1 MKTKTHFYFLA
12 GILLAGLAGSSC
24 KEQTTQPEAA
34 TIETPVEIS
43 ESDRLARGEYLVGVI
58 GCADCHTP
66 KKMTERGPVPD
77 MDKYMMGYDA
87 SQALPPV
94 PENVPIGPWVLFKG
108 DLTAAVGPWGTTY
121 AANLTP
127 DDTGIGTW
135 TLEQFGKAIREGKLK
150 GLDGGRPIMPPMPV
164 EAYSKLTDADLE
176 AIFAYLKSLDPIEN
190 VVPAYAPP
198 SGP

>member
-1 MKTKTHFYFLA
+1 MKTSIQLFCLSGF
-12 GILLAGLAGSSC
+12 LLAALMVGSC
-24 KEQTTQPEAA
+24 KEQTARSEVA
-34 TIETPVEIS
+34 TAETPAESS
-43 ESDRLARGEYLVGVI
+43 ETDRLARGEYLVGVI

-87 SQALPPV
+87 SQAMPPV
-94 PENVPIGPWVLFKG
+94 PESVPIGPWVLFKG

-135 TLEQFGKAIREGKLK
+135 TLDQFGKAVREGKFK

-164 EAYSKLTDADLE
+164 EAYSKLSDADLE
-176 AIFAYLKSLDPIEN
+176 AIFTYLKSLKPVRN
-190 VVPAYAPP
+190 VVPGYEPP
-198 SGP
+198 AGS

>member
-1 MKTKTHFYFLA
+1 MQRFCLSASLLVALMA
-12 GILLAGLAGSSC
+12 GSC
-24 KEQTTQPEAA
+24 KEQTTQTDLPTAELPAETTEA
-34 TIETPVEIS
+34 
-43 ESDRLARGEYLVGVI
+43 DRLARGEYLVGVI

-135 TLEQFGKAIREGKLK
+135 TLEQFGKALREGKFK

-164 EAYSKLTDADLE
+164 EAYSQLSDADLE
-176 AIFAYLKSLDPIEN
+176 AIFTYLKSLKPIEN

>member
-1 MKTKTHFYFLA
+1 MKTKIHLCLSGLFLA
-12 GILLAGLAGSSC
+12 ALMGSSC
-24 KEQTTQPEAA
+24 KEQATQTTMA
-34 TIETPVEIS
+34 TAESPAESSET
-43 ESDRLARGEYLVGVI
+43 DRLARGEYLVGVI

-87 SQALPPV
+87 SQAMPPV
-94 PENVPIGPWVLFKG
+94 PESVPIGPWVLFKG

-135 TLEQFGKAIREGKLK
+135 TLDQFGKAVREGKFK

-164 EAYSKLTDADLE
+164 EAYSKLSDADLE
-176 AIFAYLKSLDPIEN
+176 AIFTYLKSLKPVRN
-190 VVPAYAPP
+190 VVPAYMPP